1 MITQEP
7 LTPFEL
13 KDHQMNRLIFMAGA
27 MLAASLVVNT
37 SGAVDIITRKSGKTA
52 QGDITAI
59 SQESISVKSGIG
71 EMIEVPANDIVSVRW
86 GAEPAELNLA
96 RSAEDGDN
104 LDRALEQLKTSSG
117 NAGTNEAV
125 KTEIEFLTARVTSRL
140 ALEQDSSKL
149 AAASA
154 SLDSFVKAH
163 SDNFRYFDSLQLLG
177 AVQLAGQDYSGAEKS
192 FGQLARAPW
201 SDYKMAAQNSTA
213 KLAFQKGDL
222 NAALT
227 AYEQVLS
234 QSGSAAGEVSR
245 RNEALLGKAAV
256 QLKQGNADIAL
267 KAVVEAIAKTN
278 PEDSTVQATAW
289 NLKGD
294 CLKTQG
300 KVKEAILAYLHVPV
314 LFEKEKVPLAE
325 ALYNLAVLWP
335 RADQPERGLAAR
347 QELEESYPDSP
358 WTKKLP

>member
-1 MITQEP
+1 M
-7 LTPFEL
+7 
-13 KDHQMNRLIFMAGA
+13 KRLSFIAIA
-27 MLAASLVVNT
+27 MLAASSLVST
-37 SGAVDIITRKSGKTA
+37 AGAVDVVNRKSGKAA

-59 SQESISVKSGIG
+59 AQQSISVKSGIG
-71 EMIEVPANDIVSVRW
+71 EMIEVPANDVISVRW

-96 RSAEDGDN
+96 RSAEDSGN
-104 LDRALEQLKTSSG
+104 LARALEQLKTSAG
-117 NAGTNEAV
+117 NAGTNAAV
-125 KTEIEFLTARVTSRL
+125 KTEIEFLTARVTARVG
-140 ALEQDSSKL
+140 LEQDASKL
-149 AAASA
+149 ADASKQ
-154 SLDSFVKAH
+154 LDGFVKAH
-163 SDNFRYFDSLQLLG
+163 SDNFRYFDALQILG
-177 AVQLAGQDYSGAEKS
+177 AVQLAAEDYAGAESS
-192 FGQLARAPW
+192 FGKLARAPW

-222 NAALT
+222 TAALS

-234 QSGSAAGEVSR
+234 QSGSSPGEVSR
-245 RNEALLGKAAV
+245 RNEALIGKASV

-267 KAVVEAIAKTN
+267 QAVAEAITKTD
-278 PEDSTVQATAW
+278 PEDSAVQAGAW

-294 CLKTQG
+294 CLKSQG

-314 LFEKEKVPLAE
+314 LFEKEKVALAE

-347 QELEESYPDSP
+347 QELQENYPDSP

>member
-1 MITQEP
+1 M
-7 LTPFEL
+7 
-13 KDHQMNRLIFMAGA
+13 KRSIFFVMV
-27 MLAASLVVNT
+27 MLGSSILAS
-37 SGAVDIITRKSGKTA
+37 SAGAVDIVNRKSGKAA

-59 SQESISVKSGIG
+59 TQQSISLKSGIG

-96 RSAEDGDN
+96 RSAEEGGS
-104 LDRALEQLKTSSG
+104 LARALEQLKVSAG
-117 NAGTNEAV
+117 NAGTNAAV
-125 KTEIEFLTARVTSRL
+125 KAEIEFLTARVTARV
-140 ALEQDSSKL
+140 ALEEDASKL
-149 AAASA
+149 ADASKL
-154 SLDSFVKAH
+154 LDAFVKGQ
-163 SDNFRYFDSLQLLG
+163 SDNFRYFDALQLLG
-177 AVQLAGQDYSGAEKS
+177 AVQLAAEDYPGAESS
-192 FGQLARAPW
+192 FGKLEKAPW

-222 NAALT
+222 TAALT

-234 QSGSAAGEVSR
+234 QSGSSPGEVSR
-245 RNEALLGKAAV
+245 RNEALIGKASV

-267 KAVVEAIAKTN
+267 QAVAEAILKTD
-278 PEDSTVQATAW
+278 PEDSVVQAGAW

-294 CLKTQG
+294 CLKSQG

-314 LFEKEKVPLAE
+314 LFEKEKVALAE

-347 QELEESYPDSP
+347 QELQENYPDSP

>member
-1 MITQEP
+1 
-7 LTPFEL
+7 
-13 KDHQMNRLIFMAGA
+13 MNRITTF
-27 MLAASLVVNT
+27 LAALLVASLT
-37 SGAVDIITRKSGKTA
+37 GQSAQAIDIVTRKSDKAA
-52 QGDITAI
+52 QGDITDI
-59 SQESISVKSGIG
+59 SQTSVSVKSGIG

-86 GAEPAELNLA
+86 GAEPAAMNLA
-96 RSAEDGDN
+96 RSAEDGGN
-104 LDRALEQLKTSSG
+104 LERALEQLKVSSG
-117 NAGTNEAV
+117 EAGTNEAV
-125 KTEIEFLTARVTSRL
+125 KTEIEFLIARVTARQG
-140 ALEQDSSKL
+140 LEEDASKL
-149 AAASA
+149 EDASA
-154 SLDSFVKAH
+154 KLSAFVKGH
-163 SDNFRYFDSLQLLG
+163 SDNFRYFDALQLLG
-177 AVQLAGQDYSGAEKS
+177 AVQLALQDYVGAETS

-222 NAALT
+222 AAALA

-234 QSGSAAGEVSR
+234 QSGTSPGEVSR
-245 RNEALLGKAAV
+245 RNEALLGKASV

-267 KAVVEAIAKTN
+267 QAVAEAIAKTD
-278 PEDSTVQATAW
+278 PEDSAVQAGAW

-314 LFEKEKVPLAE
+314 LFEKEKVALAE

-347 QELEESYPDSP
+347 QELEENYPDSP